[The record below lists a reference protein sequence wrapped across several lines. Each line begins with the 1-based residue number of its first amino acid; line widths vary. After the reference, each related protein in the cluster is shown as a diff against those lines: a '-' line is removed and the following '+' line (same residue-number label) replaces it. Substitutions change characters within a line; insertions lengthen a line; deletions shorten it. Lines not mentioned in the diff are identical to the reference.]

1 MLLLYVQWIVE
12 AEDHL
17 VAVAWSA
24 LLDYSDLS
32 CLDAAVQHL
41 KLLDCVYR
49 CALCC
54 VSGYD
59 AVVHLC
65 GHANSGRL
73 FLIRQASDLRYGGP
87 EIQNM
92 AI

>member
-1 MLLLYVQWIVE
+1 ME

-65 GHANSGRL
+65 GHANSGQV
-73 FLIRQASDLRYGGP
+73 FLIRQASDLRCGSP